1 MRQHHCVTVLLGLLL
16 AGLAWGPTAHAQDPA
31 GMLFF
36 SSAAYTANETGGAI
50 TITVFRS
57 NGDDDG
63 NISVGYATA
72 GGSATP
78 GSDFQNTSGT
88 LQWPDGDDNPRS
100 FQVQILD
107 DSVMEGSETFAVTLF
122 NPTGGA
128 SLGSP
133 ATATV
138 TISDDDSGP
147 GGGTCTATANAMCL
161 NGGRFRVSG
170 TFNPPGMIGG
180 DARAVQ
186 LTGDTGYFWFFNAE
200 NVELVVKVIDGCAVN
215 GRYWV
220 FAGGLT
226 NVEFELTVEDTER
239 GGTRTYTNPQR
250 TAFLPIQDTRA
261 FLTCP

>member
-1 MRQHHCVTVLLGLLL
+1 
-16 AGLAWGPTAHAQDPA
+16 
-31 GMLFF
+31 MLFF
-36 SSAAYTANETGGAI
+36 SAASYTTNETGGAL

-63 NISVGYATA
+63 NISVQYATA

-100 FQVQILD
+100 FQVQILND
-107 DSVMEGSETFAVTLF
+107 ALTEGSESFTINLF
-122 NPTGGA
+122 SPTGGA

-133 ATATV
+133 STATV
-138 TISDDDSGP
+138 TITDDDSGP
-147 GGGTCTATANAMCL
+147 GGGTCTATATVMCL
-161 NGGRFRVSG
+161 NNGRFRVSG
-170 TFNPPGMIGG
+170 TFNPPSMVGG

-186 LTGDTGYFWFFNAE
+186 LTDDTGYFWFFNAE
-200 NVELVVKVIDGCAVN
+200 NVELVVKVLNGCPVN
-215 GRYWV
+215 SRYWV

-226 NVEFELTVEDTER
+226 NVEVRITVEDTVR

-250 TAFLPIQDTRA
+250 TPFQPIQDTQA
-261 FLTCP
+261 FFTCP